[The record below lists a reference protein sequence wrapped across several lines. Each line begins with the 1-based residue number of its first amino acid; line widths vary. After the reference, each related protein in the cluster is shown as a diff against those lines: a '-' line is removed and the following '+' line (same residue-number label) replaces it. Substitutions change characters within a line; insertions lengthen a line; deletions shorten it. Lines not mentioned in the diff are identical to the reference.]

1 MVSRKV
7 KDIVKVVFA
16 AYAINNFSLPISDSF
31 RPIPHEVGNP
41 SIQEAMHTEDYYFD
55 YQRRD
60 EKRALDY
67 LKLAHAITSKNIRY
81 SIENWPEDNDDLLN
95 GVGSCEEISKFT
107 YSNFLYL
114 IRKANRLD
122 LSDKVRIAAGE
133 VFVSNGGGGHSWLEI
148 FHDGEWK
155 EYDSTS
161 IDLARDTEIIPERI
175 DDIIKDAEVLDL
187 EGIDYNRTVSWMY
200 SPKEDRVT
208 TSHSLTGI
216 LKSRGLSYRIY
227 SMVKNRI

>member
-1 MVSRKV
+1 MISQKV
-7 KDIVKVVFA
+7 KDIAKVVFA

-31 RPIPHEVGNP
+31 RPIPREVCNP
-41 SIQEAMHTEDYYFD
+41 SIQETMHTDDYNFE
-55 YQRRD
+55 YQGD
-60 EKRALDY
+60 DGVATLDY

-81 SIENWPEDNDDLLN
+81 SIENWQEDNDDLLN

-133 VFVSNGGGGHSWLEI
+133 VFVSNGGGGHSWLEV
-148 FHDGEWK
+148 FHEGEWK

-161 IDLARDTEIIPERI
+161 IDFPRDIKIIPGKI
-175 DDIIKDAEVLDL
+175 DDIIKDEDVLDL
-187 EGIDYNRTVSWMY
+187 EGIDYNRTASWMY
-200 SPKEDRVT
+200 FPKSDRVSI
-208 TSHSLTGI
+208 SHSLTGI